1 MLIKKYGA
9 RFNKGLKIIN
19 LRDILLLS
27 FYLGIVA
34 LSSFLMLDSD
44 FRTQW
49 KTTRTLFSVYR
60 GIARM
65 DYYFRGS
72 LRSYLE
78 QFTLANTVIYTENW
92 FMFVPP
98 RVMGERLDVSKMV
111 ANNAH
116 TVLETEDIIGHALT
130 EVSHFKMALAQSV
143 NEFKSDVYL
152 KDMPDSLKDQI
163 LKTRLKIVNYNGTNA
178 QNALSDSQVSGVT
191 FLGIFKVVM
200 EKFERNLI
208 VLRPFL
214 KGKRPK
220 YNFNFRVVYS
230 EFGIVASEA
239 RFGALRNGWAD
250 SMDFHNKSLRSVN
263 DLATETEPKNSQKKL
278 MQLVSISASLLFL
291 YVVLVA
297 LFIRNLSNWLLDF
310 LTQYRNLRPEEIDLQ
325 KLVFRG
331 RLTFFQRHRLDE
343 QTMIKSYFKQVYSV
357 QNIEMANLL
366 PRKEP
371 AKASVKP
378 RRSGGKKNG
387 IAFPSIVVYSV
398 LSSLTLALVLYYV
411 VAISKVNN
419 SMKRAYRLMDLYTT
433 VYERLTDS
441 YHVYMYHSLYLTIGN
456 YLLVDG
462 QLLSTKLKTKGQEVP
477 TQKLIQFLTTSHS
490 EIDALYGSPKID
502 QMLFRNVCDSIPQNI
517 SRYDFFYSLC
527 KRDRHASKGFIQ
539 FLYHQI
545 DMMEEYRSQFDSLPI
560 FEKSTMTTWVLFP
573 FQTYMY
579 KKPTYSFIV
588 ACNLVYDTVYNNLM
602 TTGDLAIRKEL
613 LEIERLINSLI
624 SIIPPISIVIY
635 LLLKVWL
642 VLTTLRQDLVLC
654 GESLF
659 NMLPEVIS
667 QNKVIC
673 RKFSEAYSM
682 QY

>member
-19 LRDILLLS
+19 LRDKW
-27 FYLGIVA
+27 
-34 LSSFLMLDSD
+34 
-44 FRTQW
+44 R
-49 KTTRTLFSVYR
+49 TTRTLFSVYR

-65 DYYFRGS
+65 DNFFRGS

-92 FMFVPP
+92 VMFVPA

-116 TVLETEDIIGHALT
+116 EVLETEDIIAHALG
-130 EVSHFKMALAQSV
+130 EVSHFKLALAQSV
-143 NEFKSDVYL
+143 NDFKSDEYL
-152 KDMPDSLKDQI
+152 KDMPESIKDQV
-163 LKTRLKIVNYNGTNA
+163 LKTRLTIVNYNGTNA

-200 EKFERNLI
+200 EKFENNLI

-220 YNFNFRVVYS
+220 YNFNFSVVYS
-230 EFGIVASEA
+230 EFGYVAAEA

-250 SMDFHNKSLRSVN
+250 SMNFHNQSLRSVN
-263 DLATETEPKNSQKKL
+263 DLATETEPKNNQRKL
-278 MQLVSISASLLFL
+278 VRLISISGSLLFL
-291 YVVLVA
+291 YMVVVA
-297 LFIRNLSNWLLDF
+297 LFIHKLNIWLLEF

-331 RLTFFQRHRLDE
+331 RLTFFQRNRLDE
-343 QTMIKSYFKQVYSV
+343 QTMIKSYFKQVYAV
-357 QNIEMANLL
+357 QTTDMVTLM

-371 AKASVKP
+371 AKSSGKS
-378 RRSGGKKNG
+378 RRSGNKKNG
-387 IAFPSIVVYSV
+387 VAFPSILVFSV
-398 LSSLTLALVLYYV
+398 LVSMVLALVLYYV
-411 VAISKVNN
+411 VAINRVGN
-419 SMKRAYRLMDLYTT
+419 SMKRAYRLMDLYTS

-456 YLLVDG
+456 YFLVDD
-462 QLLSTKLKTKGQEVP
+462 QLLSKKLKAKGQEAP
-477 TQKLIQFLTTSHS
+477 TQKLIQFLTSS
-490 EIDALYGSPKID
+490 RAEIEALYADPRVDEMLYRDVCRVIPKDID
-502 QMLFRNVCDSIPQNI
+502 
-517 SRYDFFYSLC
+517 RYDYFRSLC
-527 KRDRHASKGFIQ
+527 SRDRHASKGLIQ

-545 DMMEEYRSQFDSLPI
+545 DMMEEYRAQFNLQPAV
-560 FEKSTMTTWVLFP
+560 EKSTIGTWVLFP

-579 KKPTYSFIV
+579 KKQTYAFILT
-588 ACNLVYDTVYNNLM
+588 CNLVYDTVYSNLM
-602 TTGDLAIRKEL
+602 SIGDEKIQQEL
-613 LEIERLINSLI
+613 LEIGRLINSLI
-624 SIIPPISIVIY
+624 STIPPVSIVIY
-635 LLLKVWL
+635 LLLKIWL
-642 VLTTLRQDLVLC
+642 VLSTLRKDLILC

-673 RKFSEAYSM
+673 KKFSEAYSV